1 MYFVNSL
8 KLQFNLSF
16 KVKRTL
22 FNPVYLMKLKV
33 IFVCLFYRKKKSD
46 NFGWKTFKSFNFIK
60 IFQIES
66 FSLFVFYFLSY
77 KITILHFI
85 GLSIYSGLD
94 FF

>member
-1 MYFVNSL
+1 MLLAEDLMILRSSMYFVNSL

-46 NFGWKTFKSFNFIK
+46 HFG
-60 IFQIES
+60 
-66 FSLFVFYFLSY
+66 
-77 KITILHFI
+77 
-85 GLSIYSGLD
+85 
-94 FF
+94 

>member
-46 NFGWKTFKSFNFIK
+46 HFG
-60 IFQIES
+60 
-66 FSLFVFYFLSY
+66 
-77 KITILHFI
+77 
-85 GLSIYSGLD
+85 
-94 FF
+94 